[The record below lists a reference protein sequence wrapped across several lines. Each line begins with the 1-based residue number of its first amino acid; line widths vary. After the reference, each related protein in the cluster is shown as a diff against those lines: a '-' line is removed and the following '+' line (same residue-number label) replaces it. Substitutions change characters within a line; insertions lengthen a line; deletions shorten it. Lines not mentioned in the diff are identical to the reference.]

1 MKAIIPRK
9 IEDYCLRHSTARDK
23 LLREL
28 EKYTRRHCEDSQM
41 LIGPHEG
48 ALLAMLV
55 RLSDARRVLEIGT
68 FTGYSALCMAEAL
81 PKNGRLT
88 TCEIKPQHAEIA
100 QSFFDRSSHGRKI
113 KLRIGPALETLDS
126 LPRSVSFDFVFLD
139 ADKEN
144 YVNYYEAVLPRLLSG
159 GLIAA
164 DNVLWSGRVLAP
176 KQKTDR
182 AVVVFNKHVRRDP
195 RVECVMLP
203 VRDGVSLIRKR

>member
-9 IEDYCLRHSTARDK
+9 IEEYCQRHSTARDK
-23 LLREL
+23 LLGEL
-28 EKYTRRHCEDSQM
+28 EKYTWRHCEDAQM

-55 RLSDARRVLEIGT
+55 RLSGARRILEIGT

-81 PKNGRLT
+81 PKTGRLA
-88 TCEIKPQHAEIA
+88 TCELRPRHAEIA
-100 QSFFDRSSHGRKI
+100 RSFFGRSRHGHKI
-113 KLRIGPALETLDS
+113 RIHLGPALETLAG
-126 LPRSVSFDFVFLD
+126 LPRSTNFDFVFLD

-144 YVNYYEAVLPRLLSG
+144 YVNYYEAVLPRLRPG
-159 GLIAA
+159 GLIVA

-176 KQKTDR
+176 QKKTDR
-182 AVVVFNKHVRRDP
+182 AVVRFNRHVRRDP
-195 RVECVMLP
+195 RIECVMLP